1 MTPVRRLHQPRM
13 RVPNRQHG
21 VVLFVAIIV
30 LIVMTLA
37 GLALLRQMSGSNAI
51 SGNVAFK
58 VNATSTADAGA
69 EKARQWVLDIAH
81 DKNNSSAADGYYAT
95 WVGGI
100 DPSQYDWEHHS
111 GSSTLDDGTG
121 NKVRYII
128 NRLCE
133 TEGLDPNNPAQRC
146 SAIDAAFN
154 SGANVG
160 GVSYAPGAAPTVPL
174 TPFFRITTR
183 VDGPRNTVSYTQI
196 LMY

>member
-1 MTPVRRLHQPRM
+1 M
-13 RVPNRQHG
+13 
-21 VVLFVAIIV
+21 LFVAIIV
-30 LIVMTLA
+30 LIIMTLS

-69 EKARQWVLDIAH
+69 EKARQWVLNPVNN
-81 DKNNSSAADGYYAT
+81 KNNSSAADGYYAT

-100 DPSQYDWEHHS
+100 DPAQYDWENHS
-111 GSSTLDDGTG
+111 GTSTLDDGTG

-146 SAIDAAFN
+146 SDVTQQ
-154 SGANVG
+154 SGASHSGAGYG
-160 GVSYAPGAAPTVPL
+160 GSSAPPPPI
-174 TPFFRITTR
+174 PFFRITTR
-183 VDGPRNTVSYTQI
+183 VDGPRNTISYTQI
-196 LMY
+196 LLY

>member
-1 MTPVRRLHQPRM
+1 MTAVRRPPQPRM
-13 RVPNRQHG
+13 HAPNRQRG

-58 VNATSTADAGA
+58 VNATSTADAGT
-69 EKARQWVLDIAH
+69 EKARLWVLDPLN
-81 DKNNSSAADGYYAT
+81 DKNVSSAANGYFAN
-95 WVGGI
+95 WAGGI
-100 DPSQYDWEHHS
+100 DPAQYDWDHHS
-111 GSSTLDDGTG
+111 GSSTLDDSTG
-121 NKVRYII
+121 NRVRYII
-128 NRLCE
+128 QRMCE

-154 SGANVG
+154 SGANLG
-160 GVSYAPGAAPTVPL
+160 GVSYAPGASPTVPL

>member
-1 MTPVRRLHQPRM
+1 MRPVRRVRRSRM
-13 RVPNRQHG
+13 RGPHGQRG

-69 EKARQWVLDIAH
+69 EKARQWVLDPANN
-81 DKNNSSAADGYYAT
+81 KNNSSAADGYYAT

-100 DPSQYDWEHHS
+100 DPAQYDWDHHS

-121 NKVRYII
+121 NRVRYII

-146 SAIDAAFN
+146 SDVAQQ
-154 SGANVG
+154 SGASHSG
-160 GVSYAPGAAPTVPL
+160 AGYGSGSAPPPPI
-174 TPFFRITTR
+174 PFFRITTR
-183 VDGPRNTVSYTQI
+183 VDGPRNTISYTQI
-196 LMY
+196 LLY